1 MIQMDHHHFLI
12 KPALKLGYP
21 GIPRC
26 RCWIVIVY
34 PIHNQHEIQLHSI
47 HELWRYMP
55 RFETKQLG
63 VLEERRAKATAAG
76 TATASCK
83 ACRFSMGDR
92 QFLEGSMM
100 RIHKNPLGVGGAL
113 FSILFVQ
120 AM

>member
-1 MIQMDHHHFLI
+1 
-12 KPALKLGYP
+12 
-21 GIPRC
+21 
-26 RCWIVIVY
+26 
-34 PIHNQHEIQLHSI
+34 
-47 HELWRYMP
+47 MP

-120 AM
+120 AMLRRISRCNTVLNQSLLDKSTWHLPG